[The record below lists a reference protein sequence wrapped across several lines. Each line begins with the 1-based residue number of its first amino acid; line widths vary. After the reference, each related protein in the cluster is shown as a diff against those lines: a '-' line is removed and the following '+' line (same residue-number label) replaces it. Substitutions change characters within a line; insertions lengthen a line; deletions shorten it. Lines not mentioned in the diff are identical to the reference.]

1 MSEEEEADFRGNC
14 DSVAI
19 PKTTVNKVATEVLA
33 NAGAHLSSD
42 AKELL
47 VGFCSEFVQLVSS
60 HANELCEKE
69 NKKVISPEHI
79 LQSLEELGFG
89 DYCQEVKQ
97 VYEEFLEI
105 EKRRS
110 KTSWTKMTERTG
122 LTEEELIRQQEELFA
137 KARENPLADLED
149 E

>member
-1 MSEEEEADFRGNC
+1 VVHPS
-14 DSVAI
+14 S
-19 PKTTVNKVATEVLA
+19 TTTCGRVFFYRTCNLVCVVL
-33 NAGAHLSSD
+33 
-42 AKELL
+42 
-47 VGFCSEFVQLVSS
+47 VIEFVQLVSS

>member
-1 MSEEEEADFRGNC
+1 VC
-14 DSVAI
+14 V
-19 PKTTVNKVATEVLA
+19 VL
-33 NAGAHLSSD
+33 
-42 AKELL
+42 
-47 VGFCSEFVQLVSS
+47 VIEFVQLVSS

-122 LTEEELIRQQEELFA
+122 LTEEELIRQ
-137 KARENPLADLED
+137 
-149 E
+149 

>member
-1 MSEEEEADFRGNC
+1 MSEEETDFRGGNY

-19 PKTTVNKVATEVLA
+19 PKTTVNKVATEVL
-33 NAGAHLSSD
+33 GSVHLSSD

-47 VGFCSEFVQLVSS
+47 VGFCSEFVQLISS
-60 HANELCEKE
+60 HANQLCEKE
-69 NKKVISPEHI
+69 SKRVISPEHI

-110 KTSWTKMTERTG
+110 KTSWTRMTERTG

-137 KARENPLADLED
+137 KARENPLADLD